1 MQVNVTTVPAVFT
14 FAPDLTLRVYDTEGN
29 PWFVAVD
36 IERMFGISNIR
47 KRVASLDE
55 DERSAVPAPQGGSPL
70 TVVNESGLWTLVLR
84 SDAALQKGTAAYKA
98 RKWVTSE
105 VLPAIRR
112 TGRYEAP
119 KPEYITVEH
128 RWAIQKAVGRKARGQ
143 SVHYQTVYRALK
155 DHFKVEKYTHILEA
169 DFDAAIAFIESLPPM
184 QLPPLNAPAPRQLS
198 AAPQKEPRK
207 FLVDEKYLERQR
219 TFIYN
224 WRYLYKDSLELILE
238 LLYRMQSPLAPALWE
253 AIHDMYLWKAERDLA
268 KLGYDVKELDC
279 YKSWASHQPKRLTA

>member
-1 MQVNVTTVPAVFT
+1 MSAITAFTYGQANVRTLGDAINPLFIAS
-14 FAPDLTLRVYDTEGN
+14 DL
-29 PWFVAVD
+29 A
-36 IERMFGISNIR
+36 NILGYGSAKDATR
-47 KRVASLDE
+47 ILDE
-55 DERSAVPAPQGGSPL
+55 DEKTTVLVETNGGTQAMIAV
-70 TVVNESGLWTLVLR
+70 TESGLY
-84 SDAALQKGTAAYKA
+84 ALILKSRRPEAKPF

-119 KPEYITVEH
+119 KPEYISVEH

-143 SVHYQTVYRALK
+143 SVNYQTVYRALK

-169 DFDAAIAFIESLPPM
+169 DFDAAIDFIESLPPM
-184 QLPPLNAPAPRQLS
+184 ELPPLNEPAPKQIS

-224 WRYLYKDSLELILE
+224 WRYLYKDSLEFILE

-253 AIHDMYLWKAERDLA
+253 AIHDMYLWQAESDLA

-279 YKSWASHQPKRLTA
+279 YKFWASCQPKRKAA

>member
-1 MQVNVTTVPAVFT
+1 MSIPVCFSFENSKVRTLGT
-14 FAPDLTLRVYDTEGN
+14 PDLPLFVAIDVASALGFQKPSNAVSQHVDTEDLIKQEITDSMG
-29 PWFVAVD
+29 
-36 IERMFGISNIR
+36 RT
-47 KRVASLDE
+47 
-55 DERSAVPAPQGGSPL
+55 Q
-70 TVVNESGLWTLVLR
+70 TVNCVTESGLY
-84 SDAALQKGTAAYKA
+84 ALIFGSKLESAK
-98 RKWVTSE
+98 RFKRWVTSE

-143 SVHYQTVYRALK
+143 SVNYQTVYRALK

>member
-1 MQVNVTTVPAVFT
+1 MSQIIATDAFKIIEGRPVTSSRIVAEYFGKKHSDVVRAVVNTIAAKPELEASRNFAQWSEDVEIGSGAKRTVVGYWMDRKGFSILAMGFT
-14 FAPDLTLRVYDTEGN
+14 GAKALDFKCAFYDQ
-29 PWFVAVD
+29 F
-36 IERMFGISNIR
+36 ERMEE
-47 KRVASLDE
+47 A
-55 DERSAVPAPQGGSPL
+55 
-70 TVVNESGLWTLVLR
+70 LR
-84 SDAALQKGTAAYKA
+84 N
-98 RKWVTSE
+98 
-105 VLPAIRR
+105 P
-112 TGRYEAP
+112 P
-119 KPEYITVEH
+119 KPEYISVEH

-143 SVHYQTVYRALK
+143 SVNYQTVYRALK

-169 DFDAAIAFIESLPPM
+169 DFDAAIAFIESLPP
-184 QLPPLNAPAPRQLS
+184 LSAPAPKQIS

-279 YKSWASHQPKRLTA
+279 YKSWASQQPKRLTA

>member
-1 MQVNVTTVPAVFT
+1 MSTTIFSFENAQVRALGTPD
-14 FAPDLTLRVYDTEGN
+14 APL
-29 PWFVAVD
+29 FVALDVATALGYANPKAAPAKHVD
-36 IERMFGISNIR
+36 ADDLIKVEIID
-47 KRVASLDE
+47 SLG
-55 DERSAVPAPQGGSPL
+55 RTQTANA
-70 TVVNESGLWTLVLR
+70 VNESGLY
-84 SDAALQKGTAAYKA
+84 ALIFGSKLDTAK
-98 RKWVTSE
+98 RFKRWVTSE
-105 VLPAIRR
+105 VLPTIRR

-169 DFDAAIAFIESLPPM
+169 DFDAAIDFIESLLPM
-184 QLPPLNAPAPRQLS
+184 ELPPPNEPAPKQIS

-224 WRYLYKDSLELILE
+224 WRYLFRDELETYLRFLRMVDSP
-238 LLYRMQSPLAPALWE
+238 RAPHLWE
-253 AIHDMYLWKAERDLA
+253 AIHDLHLDQAERDLA
-268 KLGYDVKELDC
+268 KLGFDVKELDC
-279 YKSWASHQPKRLTA
+279 YKSWASHQPTRKAA

>member
-14 FAPDLTLRVYDTEGN
+14 FAPNLTLRVYDTEGN

-47 KRVASLDE
+47 KRVAFLDE

-143 SVHYQTVYRALK
+143 SVNYQTVYRALK

-169 DFDAAIAFIESLPPM
+169 DFDAAIAFIESLPPLE
-184 QLPPLNAPAPRQLS
+184 LPPLNAPATQRTPAKL
-198 AAPQKEPRK
+198 PRK
-207 FLVDEKYLERQR
+207 GVQVNEIFMDRLL
-219 TFIYN
+219 TFVYC
-224 WRYLYKDSLELILE
+224 WRYLFRDELETYLRFLRMVDSP
-238 LLYRMQSPLAPALWE
+238 RAPHLWE
-253 AIHDMYLWKAERDLA
+253 AIHDLSLSTIEVELA
-268 KLGYDVKELDC
+268 KYGYDVKELDC
-279 YKSWASHQPKRLTA
+279 YKSWSSCHPKRKAA

>member
-1 MQVNVTTVPAVFT
+1 MQAMSFSFENMPVR
-14 FAPDLTLRVYDTEGN
+14 TLGN
-29 PWFVAVD
+29 PETPLFVAIDVVKALGFKDTINPIKRHVD
-36 IERMFGISNIR
+36 PEDLIKVEIET
-47 KRVASLDE
+47 A
-55 DERSAVPAPQGGSPL
+55 GGRQ
-70 TVVNESGLWTLVLR
+70 TVNESGLY
-84 SDAALQKGTAAYKA
+84 ALIFGSKLESAK
-98 RKWVTSE
+98 RFKRWVTSE

-169 DFDAAIAFIESLPPM
+169 DFDAAIDFIESLLPM
-184 QLPPLNAPAPRQLS
+184 ELPPPNEPAPKQIS

-224 WRYLYKDSLELILE
+224 WRYLFRDELETYLRFLRMVDSP
-238 LLYRMQSPLAPALWE
+238 RAPHLWE
-253 AIHDMYLWKAERDLA
+253 AIHDLHLDQAERDLA
-268 KLGYDVKELDC
+268 KLGFDVKELDC
-279 YKSWASHQPKRLTA
+279 YKSWASHQPTRKAA

>member
-1 MQVNVTTVPAVFT
+1 MTLATYKFETIQVR
-14 FAPDLTLRVYDTEGN
+14 TLGTAET
-29 PWFVAVD
+29 PLFVAID
-36 IERMFGISNIR
+36 
-47 KRVASLDE
+47 VATALGY
-55 DERSAVPAPQGGSPL
+55 AVPKTAVAKVVDAEDIVKAEITDSMGRTQ
-70 TVVNESGLWTLVLR
+70 TVNCVTESGLY
-84 SDAALQKGTAAYKA
+84 ALIFGSKLESAK
-98 RKWVTSE
+98 RFKRWVTSE

-169 DFDAAIAFIESLPPM
+169 DFDAAIDFIESLLPM
-184 QLPPLNAPAPRQLS
+184 ELPPPNEPAPKQIS

-224 WRYLYKDSLELILE
+224 WRYLFRDELETYLRFLRMVDSP
-238 LLYRMQSPLAPALWE
+238 RAPHLWE
-253 AIHDMYLWKAERDLA
+253 AIHDLHLDQAERDLA
-268 KLGYDVKELDC
+268 KLGFDVKELDC
-279 YKSWASHQPKRLTA
+279 YKSWASHQPTRLTA

>member
-14 FAPDLTLRVYDTEGN
+14 FAPNLTLRVYDTEGN

-143 SVHYQTVYRALK
+143 SVNYQTVYRALK

-169 DFDAAIAFIESLPPM
+169 DFDAAIAFIESLPPLE
-184 QLPPLNAPAPRQLS
+184 LPPLNAPATQRTPAKL
-198 AAPQKEPRK
+198 PRK
-207 FLVDEKYLERQR
+207 GVQVNEIFMDRLL
-219 TFIYN
+219 TFVYC
-224 WRYLYKDSLELILE
+224 WRYLFRDELETYLRFLRMVDSP
-238 LLYRMQSPLAPALWE
+238 RAPHLWE
-253 AIHDMYLWKAERDLA
+253 AIHDLSLSTIEVELA
-268 KLGYDVKELDC
+268 KYGYDVKELDC
-279 YKSWASHQPKRLTA
+279 YKSWSSCHPKRKAA

>member
-1 MQVNVTTVPAVFT
+1 MQAMSFSFENMPVR
-14 FAPDLTLRVYDTEGN
+14 TLGN
-29 PWFVAVD
+29 PETPLFVAIDVVKALGFKDTINPIKRHVD
-36 IERMFGISNIR
+36 PEDLIKVEIET
-47 KRVASLDE
+47 A
-55 DERSAVPAPQGGSPL
+55 GGRQ
-70 TVVNESGLWTLVLR
+70 TVNAVNESGLY
-84 SDAALQKGTAAYKA
+84 ALIFGSKLESAK
-98 RKWVTSE
+98 RFKRWVTSE

-155 DHFKVEKYTHILEA
+155 DHFKVEKYTHILKA
-169 DFDAAIAFIESLPPM
+169 DFDAAIDFIESLLPM
-184 QLPPLNAPAPRQLS
+184 ELPPPNEPAPKQIS

-224 WRYLYKDSLELILE
+224 WRYLFRDELETYLRFLRMVDSP
-238 LLYRMQSPLAPALWE
+238 RAPHLWE
-253 AIHDMYLWKAERDLA
+253 AIHDLHLDQAERDLA
-268 KLGYDVKELDC
+268 KLGFDVKELDC
-279 YKSWASHQPKRLTA
+279 YKSWASHQPTRKAA

>member
-1 MQVNVTTVPAVFT
+1 MSALT
-14 FAPDLTLRVYDTEGN
+14 FSFENSSVRTLGTPEAPL
-29 PWFVAVD
+29 FVATDICKALSHSNPRKAIADLVD
-36 IERMFGISNIR
+36 P
-47 KRVASLDE
+47 E
-55 DERSAVPAPQGGSPL
+55 DIVKAEITDSMGRTQ
-70 TVVNESGLWTLVLR
+70 TVNCVTESGLY
-84 SDAALQKGTAAYKA
+84 ALIFGSKLESAK
-98 RKWVTSE
+98 RFKRWVTSE

-169 DFDAAIAFIESLPPM
+169 DFDAAIDFIESLLPM
-184 QLPPLNAPAPRQLS
+184 ELPPPNEPAPKQIS

-224 WRYLYKDSLELILE
+224 WRYLFRDELETYLRFLRMVDSP
-238 LLYRMQSPLAPALWE
+238 RAPHLWE
-253 AIHDMYLWKAERDLA
+253 AIHDLHLDQAERDLA
-268 KLGYDVKELDC
+268 KLGFDVKELDC

>member
-1 MQVNVTTVPAVFT
+1 MQAMSFSFENMPVR
-14 FAPDLTLRVYDTEGN
+14 TLGN
-29 PWFVAVD
+29 PETPLFVAIDVVKALGFKDTINPIKRHVD
-36 IERMFGISNIR
+36 PEDLIKVEIET
-47 KRVASLDE
+47 A
-55 DERSAVPAPQGGSPL
+55 GGRQ
-70 TVVNESGLWTLVLR
+70 TVNAVNESGLY
-84 SDAALQKGTAAYKA
+84 ALIFGSKLESAKRFKRWG
-98 RKWVTSE
+98 TSE

-169 DFDAAIAFIESLPPM
+169 DFDAAIDFIESLLPM
-184 QLPPLNAPAPRQLS
+184 ELPPPNEPAPKQIS

-224 WRYLYKDSLELILE
+224 WRYLFRDELETYLRFLRMVDSP
-238 LLYRMQSPLAPALWE
+238 RAPHLWE
-253 AIHDMYLWKAERDLA
+253 AIHDLHLDQAERDLA
-268 KLGYDVKELDC
+268 KLGFDVKELDC
-279 YKSWASHQPKRLTA
+279 YKSWASHQPTRKAA

>member
-1 MQVNVTTVPAVFT
+1 MQAMSFSFENMPVR
-14 FAPDLTLRVYDTEGN
+14 TLGN
-29 PWFVAVD
+29 PETPLFVAIDVVKALGFKDTINPIKRHVD
-36 IERMFGISNIR
+36 PEDLIKVEIET
-47 KRVASLDE
+47 A
-55 DERSAVPAPQGGSPL
+55 GGRQ
-70 TVVNESGLWTLVLR
+70 TVNVVNESGLY
-84 SDAALQKGTAAYKA
+84 ALIFGSKLESAK
-98 RKWVTSE
+98 RFKRWVTSE

-143 SVHYQTVYRALK
+143 SVNYQTVYRALK

-224 WRYLYKDSLELILE
+224 WRYLFRDELETYLRFLRMVDSP
-238 LLYRMQSPLAPALWE
+238 RAPHLWE
-253 AIHDMYLWKAERDLA
+253 AIHDLHLDQAERDLA
-268 KLGYDVKELDC
+268 KLGFDVKELDC
-279 YKSWASHQPKRLTA
+279 YKSWASHQPTRKAA

>member
-1 MQVNVTTVPAVFT
+1 MQAMSFSFENMPVR
-14 FAPDLTLRVYDTEGN
+14 TLGN
-29 PWFVAVD
+29 PETPLFVAIDVVKALGFKDTINPIKRHVD
-36 IERMFGISNIR
+36 PEDLIKVEIET
-47 KRVASLDE
+47 A
-55 DERSAVPAPQGGSPL
+55 GGRQ
-70 TVVNESGLWTLVLR
+70 TVNAVNESGLY
-84 SDAALQKGTAAYKA
+84 ALIFGSKLESAK
-98 RKWVTSE
+98 RFKRWVTSE

-184 QLPPLNAPAPRQLS
+184 QLPPPNAPTTQRAP
-198 AAPQKEPRK
+198 AEPPRK
-207 FLVDEKYLERQR
+207 AVQVNEIFMDRLL
-219 TFIYN
+219 TFVYC
-224 WRYLYKDSLELILE
+224 WRYLFRDELETYLRFLRMVDSP
-238 LLYRMQSPLAPALWE
+238 RAPHLWE
-253 AIHDMYLWKAERDLA
+253 AIHDLSLSTIEVELA
-268 KLGYDVKELDC
+268 KYGYDVKELDC

>member
-1 MQVNVTTVPAVFT
+1 MQAMSFSFENMPVR
-14 FAPDLTLRVYDTEGN
+14 TLGN
-29 PWFVAVD
+29 PETPLFVAIDVVKALGFKDTINPIKRHVD
-36 IERMFGISNIR
+36 PEDLIKVEIET
-47 KRVASLDE
+47 A
-55 DERSAVPAPQGGSPL
+55 GGRQ
-70 TVVNESGLWTLVLR
+70 TVNAVNESGLY
-84 SDAALQKGTAAYKA
+84 ALIFGSKLESAK
-98 RKWVTSE
+98 RFKRWVTSE

-128 RWAIQKAVGRKARGQ
+128 RWAIQKAVGRKAREQ

-169 DFDAAIAFIESLPPM
+169 DFDAAIDFIESLLPM
-184 QLPPLNAPAPRQLS
+184 ELPPPNEPAPKQIS

-224 WRYLYKDSLELILE
+224 WRYLFRDELETYLRFLRMVDSP
-238 LLYRMQSPLAPALWE
+238 RAPHLWE
-253 AIHDMYLWKAERDLA
+253 AIHDLHLDQAERDLA
-268 KLGYDVKELDC
+268 KLGFDVKELDC
-279 YKSWASHQPKRLTA
+279 YKSWASHQPTRKAA

>member
-1 MQVNVTTVPAVFT
+1 MQAMSFSFENMPVR
-14 FAPDLTLRVYDTEGN
+14 TLGN
-29 PWFVAVD
+29 PETPLFVAIDVVKALGFKDTINPIKRHVD
-36 IERMFGISNIR
+36 PEDLIKVEIET
-47 KRVASLDE
+47 A
-55 DERSAVPAPQGGSPL
+55 GGRQ
-70 TVVNESGLWTLVLR
+70 TVNAVNESGLY
-84 SDAALQKGTAAYKA
+84 ALIFGSKLESAK
-98 RKWVTSE
+98 RFKRWVTSE

-143 SVHYQTVYRALK
+143 SVHYQIVYRALK

-169 DFDAAIAFIESLPPM
+169 DFDAAIDFIESLLPM
-184 QLPPLNAPAPRQLS
+184 ELPPPNEPAPKQIS

-224 WRYLYKDSLELILE
+224 WRYLFRDELETYLRFLRMVDSP
-238 LLYRMQSPLAPALWE
+238 RAPHLWE
-253 AIHDMYLWKAERDLA
+253 AIHDLHLDQAERDLA
-268 KLGYDVKELDC
+268 KLGFDVKELDC
-279 YKSWASHQPKRLTA
+279 YKSWASHQPTRKAA